1 MDFDPT
7 DEQRIWQKA
16 VHDFVAKEVRPK
28 AHEVDVSGEF
38 NWEAAR
44 KGATLGLLGLSIPE
58 EFGGAGVDALAA
70 AMAIEELGW
79 GCGSTALSLA
89 AHNGLGTGPIVEY
102 AAEGLKQR
110 WLPVVSSGKGRLGA
124 LALTEPGAGSDLKG
138 GVRTTASRDGNEWR
152 ISGSKIWCTNAAIAE
167 YILTLVRTDPAG
179 GQHSLS
185 LILVPVDSDGLG
197 IGAPEKKMG
206 LHGSPTSA
214 VSYDDVRVPV
224 DNLLG
229 QEGEG
234 LKQALAT
241 LDAGRISVGAISVG
255 LAQAALE
262 YATAYAKDRQA
273 FGHSI
278 SSFEGV
284 QWMLADAATA
294 IAGARLLVYRAAWL
308 RGQGRPYAK
317 EAAIAKLFATE
328 MAERVCRDAIQIHG
342 GYGYSSEYPV
352 ERLYRDARLMTI
364 GEGTSEIQRLVITR
378 SVLA

>member
-138 GVRTTASRDGNEWR
+138 GVRTTASRDGNVWR

-364 GEGTSEIQRLVITR
+364 GEGTSEIQRLVIAR